1 MTQSY
6 FQEILDVESTSILL
20 PSAASSASIPY
31 AAEILT
37 LGKRISRQLVG
48 DDRSFTMTL
57 CSSGIFLSF
66 PTAKCTVGKE
76 QNGAS
81 LVHVQWLAPV
91 TDIEVCQ
98 IHKTRIVVLANIRAG
113 SEVVL
118 ECGMETFQ
126 TRFDLRWDQEFFS
139 IRFETRP

>member
-1 MTQSY
+1 LTQSY
-6 FQEILDVESTSILL
+6 FQENLAVESTSILL
-20 PSAASSASIPY
+20 PSAAASPASIPY
-31 AAEILT
+31 AAEILI

-48 DDRSFTMTL
+48 DDRSFTITL

-66 PTAKCTVGKE
+66 PTAKCTVGKV

-98 IHKTRIVVLANIRAG
+98 VHRERIIALESIPAG
-113 SEVVL
+113 SELEL
-118 ECGMETFQ
+118 ECGMENFQ
-126 TRFDLRWDQEFFS
+126 AGFDLRWEQEVFS
-139 IRFETRP
+139 IRFETL